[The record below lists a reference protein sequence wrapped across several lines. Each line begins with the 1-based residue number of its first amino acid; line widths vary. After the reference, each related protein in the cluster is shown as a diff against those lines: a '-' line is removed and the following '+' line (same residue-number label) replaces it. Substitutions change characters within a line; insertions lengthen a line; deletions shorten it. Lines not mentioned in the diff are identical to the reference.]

1 MSTGIDVF
9 DRAVSRIDK
18 LETKRSSSV
27 FEFEPVNLQDFVTDK
42 SYLGLP
48 PLSPIQRE
56 AVEIATQI
64 YRPDTIKSLGWK
76 PQRSVSELVLCWG
89 KGSGKD
95 FVARIM
101 LLRIAYLLL
110 ALRNPQG
117 YFYHPDSPC
126 GVERI
131 DMLNTAV
138 NKEQAVNVFFTPL
151 RKYITQSPF
160 FNSRAQVLVS
170 EIKFD
175 KGIYLTSGH
184 SEAEAQEGLNL
195 IAVVLDEIAAFK
207 TDEEVA
213 DLKRIK
219 IRKNMPQSASSLYD
233 FAKSTIATRFP
244 EGIGKTILLSFPR
257 FKGDYITT
265 KYDEGL
271 KKKHV
276 YVSKHPTYEVNP
288 TKKKHQFEEEA
299 KDNPQRYQA
308 RIECNPGTAED
319 AFFKNE
325 LAIARAFKKELPCP
339 VDGLT
344 NRFKSWFICKDRFMR
359 YGHVDLSKNRDLAAV
374 SFCHAYEVLTR
385 NTERIEQ
392 DGGQKVVQ
400 IDIPLIML
408 DYVMYFKAPIGG
420 EVDYSQ
426 ILDSI
431 LDFTEVRG
439 FPIGLITF
447 DGYQSVY
454 MKQTLESKGIEVDD
468 LSVDRTRDAYET
480 WQDVLYEGRFTSY
493 YNSYLVEEEIPF
505 LIDFKGRKIEHRQG
519 RSKDGCDAVAGAV
532 HNCVQSQ
539 NWSGTQVWDGGATL
553 GGLDVSRYEG

>member
-1 MSTGIDVF
+1 MRWVKIKVINAADVF
-9 DRAVSRIDK
+9 DRAITRLDK
-18 LETKRSSSV
+18 LEVRRSSSV
-27 FEFEPVNLQDFVTDK
+27 FEFEPVSLETFVTDK

-56 AVEIATQI
+56 AVEYATQI
-64 YRPDTIKSLGWK
+64 YKPETMKALGWK
-76 PQRSVSELVLCWG
+76 SIRPTSELVLCWG

-95 FVARIM
+95 FVARVM

-117 YFYHPDSPC
+117 YVYHPDSPC

-151 RKYITQSPF
+151 RKYISQSPF
-160 FNSRAQVLVS
+160 FRARAQVLVS

-175 KGIYLTSGH
+175 KGIYLISGH

-207 TDEEVA
+207 TDMEVQ
-213 DLKRIK
+213 DLKRLK

-233 FAKSTIATRFP
+233 FAKSTVATRFP
-244 EGIGKTILLSFPR
+244 LGMGKVILLSFPR
-257 FKGDYITT
+257 FKGDFITT
-265 KYDEGL
+265 KYEEGL

-276 YVSKHPTYEVNP
+276 YVSKHATYEVNP
-288 TKKKHQFEEEA
+288 TKKKSDFQEEMD
-299 KDNPQRYQA
+299 DNLQRYQA
-308 RIECNPGTAED
+308 RIECNPTLAED

-325 LAIARAFKKELPCP
+325 LAIFRAFKKELPSP
-339 VDGLT
+339 IDGYS
-344 NRFKSWFICKDRFMR
+344 NRFKSWFICKDNFLR
-359 YGHVDLSKNRDLAAV
+359 YGHVDLSKNRDLAAIA
-374 SFCHAYEVLTR
+374 FCHAPEVITR
-385 NTERIEQ
+385 NTERQEE
-392 DGGQKVVQ
+392 DGVNRTVQ
-400 IDIPLIML
+400 IDIPMVNL
-408 DYVMYFKAPIGG
+408 DFVMYFKAPHGG
-420 EVDYSQ
+420 EIDYSQ
-426 ILDSI
+426 ILDTI

-454 MKQTLESKGIEVDD
+454 MKQTLEKKGIMVDD
-468 LSVDRTRDAYET
+468 LSVDRTRDAYES

-493 YNSYLVEEEIPF
+493 YVPYLVEEEIPF
-505 LIDFKGRKIEHRQG
+505 LIDFKGKKIEHRQG

-532 HNCVQSQ
+532 HNCIQSN
-539 NWSGTQVWDGGATL
+539 NWSGTQVWAA
-553 GGLDVSRYEG
+553 